1 MNILFLFVMLFGMMT
16 IGVPISIS
24 LGLSSMLTIML
35 FAQDSLASL
44 ALKFFDTMDQYTL
57 LSIPFFILGGAFMT
71 TGGVA
76 RRMINFAIS
85 CTGHTYGGLAIASVM
100 ACMLFAAVS
109 GRRSEEHTSEH
120 QSIKQ

>member
-44 ALKFFDTMDQYTL
+44 ALKFFATMDQYSL
-57 LSIPFFILGGAFMT
+57 LSIPFFILGGAFIT

-76 RRMINFAIS
+76 RRMITF
-85 CTGHTYGGLAIASVM
+85 
-100 ACMLFAAVS
+100 
-109 GRRSEEHTSEH
+109 RSEERRVGKECVSTCRSRRSSYH
-120 QSIKQ
+120 

>member
-44 ALKFFDTMDQYTL
+44 ALKFFATMDQYTL

-76 RRMINFAIS
+76 RRMITFAIS
-85 CTGHTYGGLAIASVM
+85 CTGHTYAGLAIAS
-100 ACMLFAAVS
+100 
-109 GRRSEEHTSEH
+109 RSEERRVGKECVGTGRSRW
-120 QSIKQ
+120 SRCS